1 MNNMHSTPLTSQ
13 SKASTPNR
21 GLKSP
26 TSETSTSMT
35 PTIVPKAKRRGL
47 LSQLTLISELENS
60 KEYSRSIKWLITFT
74 VSAGAAVITTGEN
87 IFYPSLQDTASD
99 LHTSLNLADLTLSL
113 SKIGIAFCPL
123 WWSAFSEH
131 LGRRTVYIVSFFL
144 FVLWSVL
151 AAISK
156 NIGMLLAMRFLSA
169 SAASSFQSVGAG
181 TVADMWEPKE
191 RGAAMGIYYL
201 GNLGVGLVL
210 GPLLG
215 GILTETWGWRATQWF
230 LAIYGGVVLVLIIF
244 NLPETSPRQT
254 VITVRLER
262 SRSNSQSTENEPAPP
277 ITRFNPGVVGDILI
291 GPFHALEYLRFPAI
305 TITIYIASIAF
316 GTTGLLNISYQS
328 TFSRPPYSLSP
339 TVVGCIYIPIGVGCL
354 LGSVYG
360 GKWSDS
366 IMAREAR
373 KAGRY
378 RDESEGGGLIYR
390 PEDRVRGNAWLG
402 VGVFASLLVWYG
414 WVVQQGVVW
423 WVPMIAGFLFGAS
436 SMILFGLV
444 TTMVTELLPNKP
456 ASGVALNSM
465 GRNLF
470 ACVGFAIAQPLI
482 DVMGN
487 GWLFT
492 AAGIVMLVTGMLAVE
507 GLRRYGAGWREGMSG
522 RIP

>member
-1 MNNMHSTPLTSQ
+1 M
-13 SKASTPNR
+13 
-21 GLKSP
+21 
-26 TSETSTSMT
+26 
-35 PTIVPKAKRRGL
+35 
-47 LSQLTLISELENS
+47 
-60 KEYSRSIKWLITFT
+60 
-74 VSAGAAVITTGEN
+74 
-87 IFYPSLQDTASD
+87 
-99 LHTSLNLADLTLSL
+99 
-113 SKIGIAFCPL
+113 
-123 WWSAFSEH
+123 
-131 LGRRTVYIVSFFL
+131 
-144 FVLWSVL
+144 LWSVL

-262 SRSNSQSTENEPAPP
+262 SRSNSQTTENEPAPP
-277 ITRFNPGVVGDILI
+277 TTRFNRGVVGDVLI

-328 TFSRPPYSLSP
+328 TFSRAPYSLSP

-378 RDESEGGGLIYR
+378 RNESEGGGLIYR
-390 PEDRVRGNAWLG
+390 PEDRVRENAWLG

-423 WVPMIAGFLFGAS
+423 WVPVSPPFPPSTPVPHIDD
-436 SMILFGLV
+436 
-444 TTMVTELLPNKP
+444 
-456 ASGVALNSM
+456 
-465 GRNLF
+465 
-470 ACVGFAIAQPLI
+470 QLI
-482 DVMGN
+482 
-487 GWLFT
+487 T
-492 AAGIVMLVTGMLAVE
+492 HT
-507 GLRRYGAGWREGMSG
+507 R
-522 RIP
+522 